1 MNKTGQSLPL
11 ISVVIPVYRVENFLR
26 KCVDS
31 VLAQTYTN
39 LEIILVDDASP
50 DDCGK
55 ICDEYATKDM
65 RLRVIHH
72 RTNQFLS
79 GARNTGLRNAKG
91 EYIAF
96 VDSDDYIEPDMYE
109 YLYGL
114 ISQENV
120 PMAMCNICED
130 EGWHAKKQIDLPYM
144 LIPATDIFEYSG
156 WVYAWNKLYRR
167 DFISDLRFNVATS
180 YGEDALFNFELIKAN
195 VPVALGNQQK
205 YHYCYH
211 QNPNALTKNF
221 QPAHLNKIIFTEEC
235 LRYAKQHHLNVYYRM
250 SSVAQLMHASK
261 WLKQIA
267 LSNIEDPA
275 SVQFLTKY
283 VGKHFGRFLLV
294 RSISWKLKLFV
305 LVACVNFNLARK
317 ILRFYYFKVKRH
329 KPSVIC

>member
-1 MNKTGQSLPL
+1 MNNGKQVLPL
-11 ISVVIPVYRVENFLR
+11 ISVIIPIYKVEGFLR
-26 KCVDS
+26 KCVGS
-31 VLAQTYTN
+31 VLAQTYPK
-39 LEIILVDDASP
+39 LEIILVDDGSV
-50 DDCGK
+50 DNCGK
-55 ICDEYATKDM
+55 ICDEYAAKDN
-65 RLRVIHH
+65 RIRAIHQA
-72 RTNQFLS
+72 NQGLS
-79 GARNTGLRNAKG
+79 AARNAGLRIAQG

-109 YLYGL
+109 YLYDL
-114 ISQENV
+114 ISQDKV

-130 EGWHAKKQIDLPYM
+130 EGYHAKKQIDLPYM

-156 WVYAWNKLYRR
+156 WVYAWNKLYRK
-167 DFISDLRFNVATS
+167 DFISSLRFNTTTS
-180 YGEDALFNFELIKAN
+180 YGEDGLFNYELIKTNA
-195 VPVALGNQQK
+195 PIALGNQAK
-205 YHYCYH
+205 YHYCCKG
-211 QNPNALTKNF
+211 NPNALTKVF
-221 QPAHLNKIIFTEEC
+221 QPTHLNKIMLTEEC
-235 LRYAKQHHLNVYYRM
+235 LLHAKQHHLNIYYRM

-283 VGKHFGRFLLV
+283 VGKHFGRFLLA